1 MRKRIIALI
10 AGLMV
15 SAAAVSP
22 VYAANYPAKITKAEF
37 ASNVVTIEA
46 SLEGQA
52 PNVILQISTDKTFRD
67 KDKTITLSTKGA
79 KLTSFNVSE
88 DIYGV
93 TVSELWYEK
102 IGLIHGMNIYEK
114 DGQTQMYVAGSWKN
128 FGNAKKASHTAEY
141 TSERGTTVYNFSIET
156 KKSFAKSAKV

>member
-1 MRKRIIALI
+1 MRKRSIALV

-52 PNVILQISTDKTFRD
+52 PNVILQISTDKTFHD

-93 TVSELWYEK
+93 KASELWYEK
-102 IGLIHGMNIYEK
+102 
-114 DGQTQMYVAGSWKN
+114 
-128 FGNAKKASHTAEY
+128 
-141 TSERGTTVYNFSIET
+141 
-156 KKSFAKSAKV
+156 SA